1 MLRLRLTLLLGLL
14 VVLPGA
20 RSWAF
25 PAGTPSRLPLW
36 RQSGRPALCGAAM
49 AQADGSAAR
58 GGRGSPR
65 REALLDWARILSSAS
80 AAAALFSDPLV
91 ASGEAPP
98 GAVLVTG
105 ANSGIGQAV
114 AAQLAGQGYRVVM
127 GCRQPASAATAA
139 AAIRNVHPDATIYC
153 PDAPL
158 DLSDLSQVAPF
169 AAEIR
174 ASVPTLR

>member
-1 MLRLRLTLLLGLL
+1 
-14 VVLPGA
+14 
-20 RSWAF
+20 
-25 PAGTPSRLPLW
+25 
-36 RQSGRPALCGAAM
+36 M